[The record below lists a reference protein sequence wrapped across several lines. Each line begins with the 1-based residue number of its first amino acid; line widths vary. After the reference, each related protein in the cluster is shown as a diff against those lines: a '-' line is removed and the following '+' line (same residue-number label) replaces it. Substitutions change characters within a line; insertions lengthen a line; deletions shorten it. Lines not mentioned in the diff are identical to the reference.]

1 MKEQERAANEE
12 AEKRLKAALLT
23 KREPGA
29 VASRLA
35 SPSVGA
41 SANPDG
47 VPELN
52 GKQSSEE
59 QPIPEDVSMEVET
72 APTVT
77 GSNSTEVSFIH
88 SGLMVTCK
96 PAFDSLLGSPNLRHC
111 LMTLR
116 KLLPEIHTM

>member
-29 VASRLA
+29 TTSRFA
-35 SPSVGA
+35 SPSIGA
-41 SANPDG
+41 SANPDAA
-47 VPELN
+47 PESN

-72 APTVT
+72 ASTVI
-77 GSNSTEVSFIH
+77 GSNSTEV
-88 SGLMVTCK
+88 GLGIWFNFDIQTCL
-96 PAFDSLLGSPNLRHC
+96 PVSLDP
-111 LMTLR
+111 
-116 KLLPEIHTM
+116 

>member
-29 VASRLA
+29 AASRLA

-52 GKQSSEE
+52 GKPSSEE
-59 QPIPEDVSMEVET
+59 HPISEDVSMEVE
-72 APTVT
+72 AASSAT
-77 GSNSTEVSFIH
+77 GSNSSEVS
-88 SGLMVTCK
+88 
-96 PAFDSLLGSPNLRHC
+96 LGFL
-111 LMTLR
+111 
-116 KLLPEIHTM
+116 I